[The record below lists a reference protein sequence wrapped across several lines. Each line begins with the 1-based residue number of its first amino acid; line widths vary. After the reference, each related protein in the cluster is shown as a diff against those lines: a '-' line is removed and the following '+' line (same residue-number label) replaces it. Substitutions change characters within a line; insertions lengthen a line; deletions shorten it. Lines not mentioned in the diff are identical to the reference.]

1 MDFGKQVAF
10 YGFGYPRHSGVGLH
24 KGIHAIGVF
33 ELFVSLLMIGT
44 LTNHN
49 SQVLHDHSVS
59 PEVLLKRTKA
69 LKILGDYFL
78 SKGGSLAAGL
88 GDMKARLHSQM
99 NGAGVPAEAE
109 EGAKQGD
116 TTESAAASVPTTADA
131 SAAGAKESD
140 SSNID

>member
-1 MDFGKQVAF
+1 
-10 YGFGYPRHSGVGLH
+10 
-24 KGIHAIGVF
+24 
-33 ELFVSLLMIGT
+33 
-44 LTNHN
+44 
-49 SQVLHDHSVS
+49 VLHDHSVS

-99 NGAGVPAEAE
+99 NGTGATAEAE
-109 EGAKQGD
+109 EGTKQSD
-116 TTESAAASVPTTADA
+116 TAESAAGAAASVPTTADA